1 MALATGS
8 SWGTFGIMLPI
19 AAEVMANTDME
30 LFLPALAAVLAGA
43 VFGDH
48 CTPISDTTVLSST
61 GAGAHHIDHVLT
73 QLPYAFIAAFTALV
87 GFFVIGLTHST
98 WIALAATIILL
109 IGIVWVT
116 HVLFVQKK
124 KKAS

>member
-19 AAEVMANTDME
+19 AAEVMANTDMG

-48 CTPISDTTVLSST
+48 CTPISDTTILSAT
-61 GAGAHHIDHVLT
+61 GAGAHHIDHVIT
-73 QLPYAFIAAFTALV
+73 QLPYAFIAAFTALI
-87 GFFVIGLTHST
+87 GFLVIGLTHST
-98 WIALAATIILL
+98 WLALTVTLVLL
-109 IGIVWVT
+109 AGIVWIT
-116 HVLFVQKK
+116 HFLINKNK